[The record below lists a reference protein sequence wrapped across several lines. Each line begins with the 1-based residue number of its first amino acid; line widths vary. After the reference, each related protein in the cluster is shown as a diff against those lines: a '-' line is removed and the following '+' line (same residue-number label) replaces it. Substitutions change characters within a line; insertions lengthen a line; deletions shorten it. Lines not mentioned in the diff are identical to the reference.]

1 MGPWAQKPQAMFPP
15 LLSKLGRF
23 CLPQLSFGSS
33 RDKIRDTTEGPG
45 FNKAENTS
53 YSKHQAYCAKNKPPG
68 FGGPL
73 LERVSLLIKIGIKG

>member
-15 LLSKLGRF
+15 LLSTLGRL

-68 FGGPL
+68 LGGPL